1 MDKPEGP
8 KHVLGYSICEA
19 GERPGLPA
27 TPLPRNS
34 LEVGLQLG
42 LAGLAS
48 RILLLQL
55 DKLPSNLLNQNK
67 AHTQTHK
74 TTKQTNKSRNNN
86 NTKLSKNKAIYTPRK
101 GLRDCRDGIAPKWSA
116 KTT

>member
-1 MDKPEGP
+1 MDEPEGP
-8 KHVLGYSICEA
+8 QHMLGYGIREA

-27 TPLPRNS
+27 PPLPGNS
-34 LEVGLQLG
+34 LEAGLQMG
-42 LAGLAS
+42 LTGLAS

-74 TTKQTNKSRNNN
+74 TIALQN
-86 NTKLSKNKAIYTPRK
+86 KNKK
-101 GLRDCRDGIAPKWSA
+101 
-116 KTT
+116 

>member
-8 KHVLGYSICEA
+8 KHMLGDSIRKA
-19 GERPGLPA
+19 GERPSLPA
-27 TPLPRNS
+27 PPLPGNS

-42 LAGLAS
+42 LTGLAS

-67 AHTQTHK
+67 EHTQTH
-74 TTKQTNKSRNNN
+74 N
-86 NTKLSKNKAIYTPRK
+86 AIK
-101 GLRDCRDGIAPKWSA
+101 
-116 KTT
+116 

>member
-8 KHVLGYSICEA
+8 KHMLGYSVCEA

-27 TPLPRNS
+27 PPLPSNS
-34 LEVGLQLG
+34 LEAGLQMG
-42 LAGLAS
+42 LSGLTS

-67 AHTQTHK
+67 EHTQTH
-74 TTKQTNKSRNNN
+74 N
-86 NTKLSKNKAIYTPRK
+86 AIK
-101 GLRDCRDGIAPKWSA
+101 
-116 KTT
+116 

>member
-8 KHVLGYSICEA
+8 KHMLGYGVCEA

-27 TPLPRNS
+27 PPLPGNS
-34 LEVGLQLG
+34 LEAGLQMG
-42 LAGLAS
+42 LTGLAS

-74 TTKQTNKSRNNN
+74 TMKQANKNRNNN
-86 NTKLSKNKAIYTPRK
+86 TTKIIKNKAIYTPHK
-101 GLRDCRDGIAPKWSA
+101 GLRDCRDGTAPKWSA